1 MIAVRFVAIHQILST
16 FWRCRQALPREFGVP
31 IWLKYYAGCGT
42 TQPCVARRAQRQSH
56 LQVAHFAFFHR
67 FSWAF
72 LDTDAIVTLVTTIV
86 NSVCVYEYAVAKN
99 SLPEAIASNVVRLL
113 REEREKRGLSM
124 NVVAQ
129 RSGLSH
135 SIISLIER
143 DLRNPTLDTLLR
155 ITEAIEVDLGAI
167 IMRARKELAKTAK

>member
-1 MIAVRFVAIHQILST
+1 VPKDTVR
-16 FWRCRQALPREFGVP
+16 E
-31 IWLKYYAGCGT
+31 
-42 TQPCVARRAQRQSH
+42 
-56 LQVAHFAFFHR
+56 
-67 FSWAF
+67 
-72 LDTDAIVTLVTTIV
+72 AIV
-86 NSVCVYEYAVAKN
+86 
-99 SLPEAIASNVVRLL
+99 SNVVRLL

-155 ITEAIEVDLGAI
+155 IAEAIDIDLGEVI
-167 IMRARKELAKTAK
+167 TRARKDLK

>member
-1 MIAVRFVAIHQILST
+1 
-16 FWRCRQALPREFGVP
+16 
-31 IWLKYYAGCGT
+31 
-42 TQPCVARRAQRQSH
+42 
-56 LQVAHFAFFHR
+56 
-67 FSWAF
+67 
-72 LDTDAIVTLVTTIV
+72 VTLVTAIV
-86 NSVCVYEYAVAKN
+86 NSLCVYEYVVAKN

-124 NVVAQ
+124 NLVAQ

-155 ITEAIEVDLGAI
+155 ITEAIEIDLGEI
-167 IMRARKELAKTAK
+167 IIRARKQLAKGTK

>member
-1 MIAVRFVAIHQILST
+1 
-16 FWRCRQALPREFGVP
+16 
-31 IWLKYYAGCGT
+31 
-42 TQPCVARRAQRQSH
+42 
-56 LQVAHFAFFHR
+56 
-67 FSWAF
+67 
-72 LDTDAIVTLVTTIV
+72 
-86 NSVCVYEYAVAKN
+86 VAKDT
-99 SLPEAIASNVVRLL
+99 LREAIASNVVRLL

-155 ITEAIEVDLGAI
+155 ISEAIGIDLGEI
-167 IMRARKELAKTAK
+167 ITRARKQASRTSS